1 MSKAKEQLVATNQS
15 SKNDELSLQSSENES
30 EEDLNSDLNGSSHS
44 QKLNG
49 VKNGTNGKA
58 GLQSA
63 SIELIKKE
71 VPELEKML
79 KEMELNLSQL

>member
-58 GLQSA
+58 VQSA